1 MQPSDARFSEKL
13 SLHPRNKHRFRYD
26 FAQLILSCP
35 DLNEF
40 VSKNKYGDESIDFA
54 DPEAVKSLNKAL
66 LIFFYDIRYWDIP
79 KGFLCPPIPGRA
91 DYIHYAADLLASV
104 NRGIVPRK
112 LVRVLDIG
120 VGANCIYPLIGNKE
134 YNWSFVGSDIDP
146 RAVSAAQKIAED
158 NRLQNE
164 IQIRK
169 QSSPNNFFKGI
180 IEDGDF
186 FDLTI
191 CNPPFHSSLAEAQS
205 GTQRKLKNLG
215 ISAKNKTV
223 LNFGGQNAELF
234 CEGGEEEFLRKMI
247 LESSEYSKN
256 VCWFTSLVS
265 KKNTLD
271 SAFHWLKK
279 VKTAE
284 VKTINMA
291 HGNKVS
297 RILAWTFINK
307 SKQEE
312 WNRIRWNL

>member
-1 MQPSDARFSEKL
+1 MQPADARLSEKL

-26 FAQLILSCP
+26 FAKLISSCP

-54 DPEAVKSLNKAL
+54 NPEAVKSLNKAL
-66 LIFFYDIRYWDIP
+66 LIFFYGIRYWDIP

-104 NRGIVPRK
+104 NQGIVPRK
-112 LVRVLDIG
+112 QVRVLDIG

-146 RAVSAAQKIAED
+146 LAVSAAQKIAED
-158 NRLQNE
+158 NGLQNE

-215 ISAKNKTV
+215 ISAKNKTI

-256 VCWFTSLVS
+256 VYWFTSLVS

-279 VKTAE
+279 VKTIE
-284 VKTINMA
+284 FKTINMA
-291 HGNKVS
+291 QGNKVS

-307 SKQEE
+307 SEQEE
-312 WNRIRWNL
+312 